1 MKVKIIDA
9 MSSKKLESKVNEF
22 LEVNPNYVIK
32 DMQIA
37 AGYGSHV
44 VMIQYEEE

>member
-9 MSSKKLESKVNEF
+9 MGSKKMESKVNEF
-22 LEVNPNYVIK
+22 LENNPNYVIK
-32 DMQIA
+32 NMQIA
-37 AGYGSHV
+37 AGYGSYV